1 MAISASLLPPAVN
14 CGLLWSVS
22 LVEFISNTQ
31 NSTTFIGFAQ
41 PTAGNLSETVGGYKP
56 RYSEDLPLESFLL
69 GLVSL
74 TLTLINIL
82 CIIITGV
89 LILRLKEVTSTKVPQ
104 KFQDFWST
112 DVKAHRDY
120 YKAYKKEEGAERK
133 PISTL
138 KFEDLPTCEDDQG
151 EFYLNREINIILL
164 YGGVGLGPFKQ
175 VVGGCHRCE
184 MV

>member
-22 LVEFISNTQ
+22 LVEFISNTH
-31 NSTTFIGFAQ
+31 NSTTFIGFPS
-41 PTAGNLSETVGGYKP
+41 PTGENISEMVGGYTP

-89 LILRLKEVTSTKVPQ
+89 LILRLKEVTPTKVPQ
-104 KFQDFWST
+104 KFQHFWRE

-120 YKAYKKEEGAERK
+120 YKTFQKDGGAKRQSIRQ
-133 PISTL
+133 PIRTL
-138 KFEDLPTCEDDQG
+138 KFENVTCDDDQG
-151 EFYLNREINIILL
+151 DFYLFELD
-164 YGGVGLGPFKQ
+164 
-175 VVGGCHRCE
+175 
-184 MV
+184 

>member
-31 NSTTFIGFAQ
+31 NSTTFIGFSA
-41 PTAGNLSETVGGYKP
+41 PTAGNLSETGGGYKP

-89 LILRLKEVTSTKVPQ
+89 LILRLKEVTPTKVPQ
-104 KFQDFWST
+104 KFQHFWRK

-120 YKAYKKEEGAERK
+120 YKAYRKEGGEKRQPLNSLIGFDNTKPDQDDEGK
-133 PISTL
+133 
-138 KFEDLPTCEDDQG
+138 
-151 EFYLNREINIILL
+151 INIL
-164 YGGVGLGPFKQ
+164 
-175 VVGGCHRCE
+175 R
-184 MV
+184 